1 VDVAVP
7 AAVGAALVA
16 AEEVGAVAAE
26 VWTVAAEVCGVV
38 AAEIWP
44 VAEEVVGVAG
54 EVEVA
59 APQAVA
65 VRQAAARSAWR
76 IYLFLRTSPQQRL

>member
-1 VDVAVP
+1 VGAVAAGLCVDAAVAL
-7 AAVGAALVA
+7 AAVGAVA
-16 AEEVGAVAAE
+16 ADAGAVAAE
-26 VWTVAAEVCGVV
+26 VWTAA
-38 AAEIWP
+38 
-44 VAEEVVGVAG
+44 VGGEAG

-76 IYLFLRTSPQQRL
+76 IYVYLRTSPQQRF